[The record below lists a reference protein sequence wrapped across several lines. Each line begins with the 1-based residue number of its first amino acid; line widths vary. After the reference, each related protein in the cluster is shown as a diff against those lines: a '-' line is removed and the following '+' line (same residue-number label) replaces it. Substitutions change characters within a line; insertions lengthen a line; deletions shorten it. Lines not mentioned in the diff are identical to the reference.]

1 MEHNEYSRE
10 RGEGGG
16 GGFLVAYLAYT
27 IMYEGFFPGGSV
39 VNPPA
44 SSGDVGSF
52 PELGKS
58 PGEGNGNR
66 LQYSCLENPMDR
78 GAWWARVHWVA
89 KIWTKLNDYTTA
101 AA

>member
-10 RGEGGG
+10 GGEGGG
-16 GGFLVAYLAYT
+16 GGFLAYT
-27 IMYEGFFPGGSV
+27 VMNEGFFPGGSV

-58 PGEGNGNR
+58 PGEGNGNQ

-89 KIWTKLNDYTTA
+89 KSWT
-101 AA
+101 

>member
-1 MEHNEYSRE
+1 MN
-10 RGEGGG
+10 
-16 GGFLVAYLAYT
+16 
-27 IMYEGFFPGGSV
+27 EGFFPGGSV

-58 PGEGNGNR
+58 PGEGNGNQ

-89 KIWTKLNDYTTA
+89 KSWT
-101 AA
+101 